1 MLETKKLGAA
11 VRTAV
16 AATALAA
23 APFAWSATLPDF
35 TFAPS
40 AAGLNGGNVTA
51 DNIIISDYSHVVISG
66 SGSFTDNGYLAVE
79 GFQLDS
85 SAVVAPGLNTSYG
98 LYFEFSGTGTQT
110 TNNPFTTA
118 NTGTFNT
125 LSYTLYGYN
134 GPAATFGFDGSNN
147 PIIVSGGANRVALA
161 TGSLVSGAVGTVPV
175 GGSYSPFASA
185 NMTFNI
191 NPAASGFFASPQPFY
206 SMVMAAFINTTS
218 QVNVI
223 SPNEFT
229 IFQGGGSVN
238 FAAPIPEPETYA
250 LMLAG
255 LGVVAFVARRRRP
268 R

>member
-1 MLETKKLGAA
+1 MLELKKFGAA

-16 AATALAA
+16 TATALAA
-23 APFAWSATLPDF
+23 APFAWSQGLPDF
-35 TFAPS
+35 EFSPS
-40 AAGLNGGNVTA
+40 GAGLTGSNVIA

-66 SGSFTDNGYLAVE
+66 DGSFTDEGYLAVE
-79 GFQLDS
+79 GFQLDN
-85 SAVVAPGLNTSYG
+85 SAVVAPGLNTTYG
-98 LYFEFSGTGTQT
+98 LYFEFDATGTQS
-110 TNNPFTTA
+110 TNNPLTTP
-118 NTGTFNT
+118 NTGTFTT
-125 LSYTLYGYN
+125 LTYTLYGYT
-134 GPAATFGFDGSNN
+134 GDGATFGFSGTT
-147 PIIVSGGANRVALA
+147 PTVSGDTNRVALA
-161 TGSLVSGAVGTVPV
+161 TGTLMSGAVGTIPV

-185 NMTFNI
+185 NMSFNI
-191 NPAASGFFASPQPFY
+191 TPAGSEFFASPEPFY

>member
-1 MLETKKLGAA
+1 MLELKKLGAA

-16 AATALAA
+16 TATALAA
-23 APFAWSATLPDF
+23 APFAWSQGLPDF
-35 TFAPS
+35 TFAPG
-40 AAGLNGGNVTA
+40 AVGLTGSNVTA
-51 DNIIISDYSHVVISG
+51 DNIIISDYSHVVIAG
-66 SGSFTDNGYLAVE
+66 DGSFTDEGFLAVE

-85 SAVVAPGLNTSYG
+85 AAVVAPGLNSTYG
-98 LYFEFSGTGTQT
+98 LYFEFSGSGTQT
-110 TNNPFTTA
+110 TNDPFTTP
-118 NTGTFNT
+118 NTGTFDSLT
-125 LSYTLYGYN
+125 FTLYGYN
-134 GPAATFGFDGSNN
+134 GPPATFGFDASNN
-147 PIIVSGGANRVALA
+147 PTISGAGGAMALA
-161 TGSLVSGAVGTVPV
+161 SGSLISGAVGTVPV

-185 NMTFNI
+185 NMTLSI
-191 NPAASGFFASPQPFY
+191 NPAASAFFASPEPFY
-206 SMVMAAFINTTS
+206 GMVMAAFINTTS

>member
-1 MLETKKLGAA
+1 MLELKKFGAA

-16 AATALAA
+16 TATALAA
-23 APFAWSATLPDF
+23 APIAWSQGLPDF
-35 TFAPS
+35 EFAPS
-40 AAGLNGGNVTA
+40 GAGLTGSNVTA
-51 DNIIISDYSHVVISG
+51 DNIIISDYSHVVIAG
-66 SGSFTDNGYLAVE
+66 DGSFTDEGYLAVE
-79 GFQLDS
+79 GFQLDG
-85 SAVVAPGLNTSYG
+85 SAVVAGGLNTTYG
-98 LYFEFSGTGTQT
+98 MYFQFEGTGTQT
-110 TNNPFTTA
+110 MNNPFTTA
-118 NTGTFNT
+118 NTGTFDT
-125 LSYTLYGYN
+125 LTFTLYGYN
-134 GPAATFGFDGSNN
+134 GPSATFGFDGSNN
-147 PIIVSGGANRVALA
+147 PTISGAAGAVALA
-161 TGSLVSGAVGTVPV
+161 TGTLDSGAVGTVPV

-185 NMTFNI
+185 NMTFTI
-191 NPAASGFFASPQPFY
+191 NPAAAEFFASPEPFY
-206 SMVMAAFINTTS
+206 GMVMAAFINTTS

>member
-1 MLETKKLGAA
+1 MLELKKLGAA

-16 AATALAA
+16 TATALVA
-23 APFAWSATLPDF
+23 APFAWSQGLPDF

-40 AAGLNGGNVTA
+40 AAGLTGANVTA
-51 DNIIISDYSHVVISG
+51 DNIIISDYSHVVIG
-66 SGSFTDNGYLAVE
+66 GGGSFTDTGYLAVE
-79 GFQLDS
+79 GFQLDG
-85 SAVVAPGLNTSYG
+85 SAVVAGGLNTTYG

-110 TNNPFTTA
+110 TNNPFA
-118 NTGTFNT
+118 VPNTGSFTT
-125 LSYTLYGYN
+125 LNYTLYGYT
-134 GPAATFGFDGSNN
+134 GDAATFGFSGTT
-147 PIIVSGGANRVALA
+147 PTVSGDTNRVALA

-175 GGSYSPFASA
+175 GGSYSPFARA
-185 NMTFNI
+185 NLTFNI
-191 NPAASGFFASPQPFY
+191 TPAGTGFFASPQPFY
-206 SMVMAAFINTTS
+206 SMVMSAFINTTS

>member
-1 MLETKKLGAA
+1 MLELTQFGAA

-16 AATALAA
+16 TATALAA
-23 APFAWSATLPDF
+23 APFAWSQGLPDF

-40 AAGLNGGNVTA
+40 GAGLTGSDVTA
-51 DNIIISDYSHVVISG
+51 DNIIISDYSHVVIAG
-66 SGSFTDNGYLAVE
+66 DGSFTDEGYLAVE

-85 SAVVAPGLNTSYG
+85 AAVVASGLNTTYG

-110 TNNPFTTA
+110 TNDPFTAA
-118 NTGTFNT
+118 NTGSFDTLTF
-125 LSYTLYGYN
+125 TLYGYN

-147 PIIVSGGANRVALA
+147 PTISGADGAVALA
-161 TGSLVSGAVGTVPV
+161 TGTLVSGAVGTVPV
-175 GGSYSPFASA
+175 GGSFSPFASA
-185 NMTFNI
+185 NMTFTI
-191 NPAASGFFASPQPFY
+191 NPAASEFFASPEPFY
-206 SMVMAAFINTTS
+206 GMVMAAFINTTS
-218 QVNVI
+218 QINVI